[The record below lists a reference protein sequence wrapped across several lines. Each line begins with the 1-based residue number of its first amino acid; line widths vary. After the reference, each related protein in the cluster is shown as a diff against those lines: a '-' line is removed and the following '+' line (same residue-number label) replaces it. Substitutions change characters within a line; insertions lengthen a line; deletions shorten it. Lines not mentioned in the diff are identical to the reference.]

1 MRLFKTAILG
11 VALISAGA
19 MAANAADQSPAPRQQ
34 PPQVAANPGV
44 PNVNGGEPGGNTGH
58 WVWIPASP
66 SPYTTNGATGIR
78 TDNGQSYS
86 KQGFG
91 PKPN

>member
-66 SPYTTNGATGIR
+66 SPYAATGIR
-78 TDNGQSYS
+78 SDNGQSYS
-86 KQGFG
+86 KKGFG
-91 PKPN
+91 PTPN